1 MKYFSLLISALLL
14 FSCSIG
20 NSQTTT
26 TNKDSEVGST
36 SIYDY
41 SILALDEESTINLA
55 DFKGKK
61 ILFVN
66 VASRC
71 GYTPQYKG
79 LQSLNE
85 KYGDKVQIIGFPC
98 NQFMKQEP
106 GTKEEIAEFC
116 SANYGVTFPIT
127 TKINVKGSDQHP
139 IYKWLTSKALNGVDD
154 YSVSWNFN
162 KFLVDE
168 HGNLTHYFGSKV
180 TPESDELVAAIN
192 Q

>member
-1 MKYFSLLISALLL
+1 MLIS
-14 FSCSIG
+14 CSTG
-20 NSQTTT
+20 NSQNATS
-26 TNKDSEVGST
+26 DASVEMAPQ

-41 SILALDEESTINLA
+41 TILALDEESQINLA
-55 DFKGKK
+55 DYRGKK

-66 VASRC
+66 VASKC
-71 GYTPQYKG
+71 GYTPQYEG
-79 LQSLNE
+79 LQNLNE

-98 NQFMKQEP
+98 NQFMRQEP

-127 TKINVKGSDQHP
+127 TKIDVKGEDKHP
-139 IYKWLTSKALNGVDD
+139 IYNWLTSKALNGVDD

-168 HGNLTHYFGSKV
+168 EGNLINYFGSKV
-180 TPESDELVAAIN
+180 EPESDELVAAIN

>member
-1 MKYFSLLISALLL
+1 MLIS
-14 FSCSIG
+14 CSTG
-20 NSQTTT
+20 NSQNTIS
-26 TNKDSEVGST
+26 DASVEMAPQ

-41 SILALDEESTINLA
+41 TILALDEESQINLA
-55 DFKGKK
+55 DYRGKK

-66 VASRC
+66 VASKC
-71 GYTPQYKG
+71 GYTPQYEG
-79 LQSLNE
+79 LQNLYE

-98 NQFMKQEP
+98 NQFMRQEP
-106 GTKEEIAEFC
+106 GSKEEIAEFC

-127 TKINVKGSDQHP
+127 TKINVKGEDKHP
-139 IYKWLTSKALNGVDD
+139 IYNWLTSKALNGVDD

-168 HGNLTHYFGSKV
+168 EGNLINYFGSKV
-180 TPESDELVAAIN
+180 EPESDELVAAIN

>member
-1 MKYFSLLISALLL
+1 MNYFSIIVSTLMLIS
-14 FSCSIG
+14 CSTG
-20 NSQTTT
+20 NSQNATS
-26 TNKDSEVGST
+26 DASVEMAPQ

-41 SILALDEESTINLA
+41 TILALDEESQINLA
-55 DFKGKK
+55 DYRGKK

-66 VASRC
+66 VASKC
-71 GYTPQYKG
+71 GYTPQYEG
-79 LQSLNE
+79 LQNLNE

-98 NQFMKQEP
+98 NQFMRQEP

-127 TKINVKGSDQHP
+127 TKIDVKGEDKHP
-139 IYKWLTSKALNGVDD
+139 IYNWLTSKALNGVDD

-168 HGNLTHYFGSKV
+168 EGNLINYFGSKV
-180 TPESDELVAAIN
+180 EPESDELVAAIN

>member
-1 MKYFSLLISALLL
+1 MKYFTLILASFFFIA
-14 FSCSIG
+14 CSTG

-26 TNKDSEVGST
+26 SEPSVEMGSK

-41 SILALDEESTINLA
+41 TILALDEESQINLA
-55 DFKGKK
+55 DYKGKK

-98 NQFMKQEP
+98 NQFMRQEP

-127 TKINVKGSDQHP
+127 TKIDVKGNDKHP

-162 KFLVDE
+162 KFLVNE
-168 HGNLTHYFGSKV
+168 EGKLINYFGSKV
-180 TPESDELVAAIN
+180 KPESEELIAAIN